1 MGSTSRLKQ
10 GFQNGTH
17 GRMSSQKWLPP
28 SFISP
33 GEVPTASCFSG
44 RLSKISTCIWPR
56 LLSNYYLWAGTW
68 SVWDFEHALSEQNL
82 CFLQPSGSPVCKPH
96 WPSKPDL
103 IGTHLPRAVPLGW
116 GAWCVA
122 QTPAPWWEALQLW
135 LCSCRPSTSVYLD
148 YTMFPV
154 LLLISLL
161 FFSLCLQLYEIFL
174 LVLRPFS

>member
-1 MGSTSRLKQ
+1 
-10 GFQNGTH
+10 
-17 GRMSSQKWLPP
+17 MSSQKWLPP

-103 IGTHLPRAVPLGW
+103 IGTHLPEQ
-116 GAWCVA
+116 C
-122 QTPAPWWEALQLW
+122 PWAGEPDVW
-135 LCSCRPSTSVYLD
+135 LRP
-148 YTMFPV
+148 
-154 LLLISLL
+154 LLLGEKLCNCDYALVGHLPRCILIIPCFQSSYLSHCY
-161 FFSLCLQLYEIFL
+161 FFPYVFSCMRSFL